1 MKVGTQMKINMYIDL
16 VPDEDQDIDEDFNV
30 DVWV

>member
-1 MKVGTQMKINMYIDL
+1 MKVGTQTKINMYIDL
-16 VPDEDQDIDEDFNV
+16 VPDEDQDVDEDFNV